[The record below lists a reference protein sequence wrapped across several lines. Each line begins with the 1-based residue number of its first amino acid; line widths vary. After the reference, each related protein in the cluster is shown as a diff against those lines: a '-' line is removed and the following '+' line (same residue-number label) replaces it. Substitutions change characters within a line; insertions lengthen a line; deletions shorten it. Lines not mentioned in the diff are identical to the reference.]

1 MKAKLMTREEL
12 KELVG
17 EGYATGIIRNQCSP
31 EDWRVWNKHV
41 VAQGQP
47 TAPNRANRR
56 RVARLK
62 QKALVKKK
70 SHRDPPR

>member
-1 MKAKLMTREEL
+1 VKAKLVTRDEL

-17 EGYATGIIRNQCSP
+17 EGNATGIVLNQCSL

-41 VAQGQP
+41 LAQGQP
-47 TAPNRANRR
+47 TAPNRVGRR

-62 QKALVKKK
+62 QKALAKKR
-70 SHRDPPR
+70 SPC